1 MNTTK
6 ITLLFAVLSSIA
18 QAQDVKPLRY
28 NNPGLVVDLGVGL
41 WAWPV
46 PCDADGDGDL
56 DLLVSCPD
64 KPHNGV
70 WFFENRQGSTQS
82 NPLPVFE
89 PAKKLSSTVHYV
101 MPSYTAT
108 GMKVLSPGKEYL
120 GFEGQGTEK
129 STKLP
134 IASNWY
140 RHRGEQTKGPKVRH
154 NQWRYVDF
162 DGDGNDDLICG
173 IEDWSFYGWDDAWD
187 SRGNWTNG
195 KLHGFVFVFE
205 NQGTTENP
213 KYPETPLQL
222 QAGGKP
228 VDTYGCP
235 SPNFEDF
242 DNDGDLDLLCGEFV
256 DGFTYFQNVGTRKEP
271 KYAAGVALKNAS
283 GKPLEM
289 ELQMIVPVAIDW
301 DYDGDVDLVVG
312 DEDGRVALVENT
324 GILEEQLPVFKA
336 PVYFQQKADT
346 LKSGAL
352 ATPVGFDWD
361 NDGDYDIV
369 SGNTAGYIEWFE
381 NLSGAGVEDPK
392 WAKPVKIEAGGRVY
406 RPMAGHNGSI
416 QGPAEAKWG
425 YTTLSIADWDCDDL
439 PDILVNGIWGRIEWL
454 KNTGTIESPRFAAAQ
469 SIEVSWKDG
478 AQKPEWMWWSPKPN
492 ELVSQWRTTPVAVD
506 WTGDG
511 LMDLVMLDHE
521 GYLALFRRVR
531 DASGLR
537 LLGPERVF
545 DAVNNSVTSSGH
557 GVIEKGPG
565 ILRLNN
571 GTAGRSGRRKIWV
584 ADWNG
589 DGKLDL
595 LVNSTNANLLL
606 QRTSED
612 GRWAFEDVGPL
623 VERNIR
629 GHTTSPT
636 VVDFNGDG
644 KPDYLGGA
652 EDGRM
657 YYVRQ

>member
-1 MNTTK
+1 MKN
-6 ITLLFAVLSSIA
+6 ILQMMPLLLLSSA
-18 QAQDVKPLRY
+18 SLAQDVEPLQY
-28 NNPGLVVDLGVGL
+28 NNPGLIVDLGVGL

-70 WFFENRQGSTQS
+70 WFFENRQGSTAD
-82 NPLPVFE
+82 NRLPVFE

-101 MPSYTAT
+101 MPSYTAN
-108 GMKVLSPGKEYL
+108 GMRVLSPGNEYRN
-120 GFEGQGTEK
+120 FITTGTGDPE
-129 STKLP
+129 KLP
-134 IASNWY
+134 LASNWY
-140 RHRGEQTKGPKVRH
+140 RHRGKQTKGPKVRH

-162 DGDGNDDLICG
+162 NGDGEDDLVCAV
-173 IEDWSFYGWDDAWD
+173 EDWSFYGWDDAWD
-187 SRGNWTNG
+187 SDGNWTNG
-195 KLHGFVFVFE
+195 KLHGFVFVFLNE
-205 NQGTTENP
+205 GTTADP
-213 KYPETPLQL
+213 HYPDTPMQL
-222 QAGGKP
+222 SAGGKP

-242 DNDGDLDLLCGEFV
+242 DHDGDLDLLCGEFV
-256 DGFTYFQNVGTRKEP
+256 DGFTYFQNTGTRQQP
-271 KYAAGVALKNAS
+271 KYAAGVPLKNDN
-283 GKPLEM
+283 GTPLEM

-301 DYDGDVDLVVG
+301 DQDGDMDLVVG

-324 GILEEQLPVFKA
+324 GRLEDQLPVFKS

-361 NDGDYDIV
+361 GDGDDDIV
-369 SGNTAGYIEWFE
+369 SGNTAGYIELFE
-381 NLSGAGVEDPK
+381 NLSRAGVESPK
-392 WAKPVKIEAGGRVY
+392 WAAPVRIQAGGQVY
-406 RPMAGHNGSI
+406 RTMAGPNGSI

-425 YTTLSIADWDCDDL
+425 YSTLSIADWDHDGL
-439 PDILVNGIWGRIEWL
+439 PDILVNGIWGRIEL
-454 KNTGTIESPRFAAAQ
+454 LRNIGNRQSPQFEAAQ
-469 SIEVSWKDG
+469 SIQVQWKET
-478 AQKPEWMWWSPKPN
+478 AMKPSWMWWKPGPN
-492 ELVSQWRTTPVAVD
+492 ELVSQWRTTPVAID

-511 LMDLVMLDHE
+511 LLDLVMLDHE

-531 DASGLR
+531 DGESLK

-545 DAVNNSVTSSGH
+545 HAVNNSVTNSGH
-557 GVIEKGPG
+557 RVVEKGPG
-565 ILRLNN
+565 LLRLNN
-571 GTAGRSGRRKIWV
+571 GEAGRSGRRKIWF

-595 LVNSTNANLLL
+595 LVNSTNANLFL
-606 QRTSED
+606 QRSSAN
-612 GRWAFEDVGPL
+612 GRWTFEDVGPL